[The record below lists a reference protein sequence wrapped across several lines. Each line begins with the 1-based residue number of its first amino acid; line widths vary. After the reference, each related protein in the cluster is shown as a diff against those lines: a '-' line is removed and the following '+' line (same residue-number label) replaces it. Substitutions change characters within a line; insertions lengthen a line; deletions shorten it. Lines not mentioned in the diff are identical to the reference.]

1 MRISHCDCRAVLI
14 AVAIGANR
22 RLHQLRGLLVKWRF
36 FTNYSNRL
44 AKGGRF
50 APSTHE
56 VSRCRTDPARI
67 KACIRSHVHGP
78 STWCPVCGALISRP
92 FGQSFIAASA
102 IHGGE
107 AASASP
113 ENIITGI
120 SDFIGWMK
128 SSGTFPLGHSAHAAM

>member
-1 MRISHCDCRAVLI
+1 MQLPRWNNCKNPRTRGKTAQPSISHSGQGLEGKKSSSLPVEGGIFSLTFPFI
-14 AVAIGANR
+14 EQAISPLENC
-22 RLHQLRGLLVKWRF
+22 WRNGDF
-36 FTNYSNRL
+36 SPTILNRL

-92 FGQSFIAASA
+92 FGQSF
-102 IHGGE
+102 
-107 AASASP
+107 
-113 ENIITGI
+113 
-120 SDFIGWMK
+120 
-128 SSGTFPLGHSAHAAM
+128 